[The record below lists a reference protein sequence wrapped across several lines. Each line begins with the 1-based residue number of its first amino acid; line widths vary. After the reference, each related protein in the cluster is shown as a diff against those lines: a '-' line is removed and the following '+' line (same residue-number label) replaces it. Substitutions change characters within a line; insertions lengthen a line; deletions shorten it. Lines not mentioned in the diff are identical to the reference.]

1 MSRSLIN
8 SSTEPLSDLATDLA
22 RQTRA
27 NCHRADAAVAGRFS
41 MCGLLLRLRNLYKWE
56 TGLPPWREEAPE
68 LVLEWV
74 DQREDLWE
82 GLLDELE
89 PLPLRLNGHEI
100 DPLDVDAINQLI
112 ASEGLIYGAGLAGG
126 MLPVF
131 FLGRL
136 QETRQLNGLTVHT
149 LGAEMSPDLY
159 FMPGLRQGDQVYL
172 RPAPLAYVLWD
183 KVADPR
189 ASQARFVKFGLK
201 EYGLER
207 GELLAHPSWEAL
219 ETVLNGELQAVLWHE
234 AGEAASGQEAGRV
247 FKQAVSEHPFSEV
260 EHFAR
265 GVKDLLAD
273 TAPGGRLDA
282 IIRERAAGP
291 LGFYPAWLFGFPRLL
306 FPEIDAAVM
315 EFMDNRDWAGIEEV
329 RQLGQA
335 RAREALTHLAKALE
349 GGPGEDTQ
357 ELVRREVILPMT
369 GRREL
374 PLDQV

>member
-1 MSRSLIN
+1 VPEDSH
-8 SSTEPLSDLATDLA
+8 EPLSEFAQELVP
-22 RQTRA
+22 QIRA

-56 TGLPPWREEAPE
+56 TGVPPWREESSD

-74 DQREDLWE
+74 DQREGLWE
-82 GLLDELE
+82 GLRELS
-89 PLPLRLNGHEI
+89 PRPLRINGSELDPFDI
-100 DPLDVDAINQLI
+100 DAVNQVI
-112 ASEGLIYGAGLAGG
+112 ASEGLVYGAGLAGG

-136 QETRQLNGLTVHT
+136 ENTRRLNGLTVHT
-149 LGAEMSPDLY
+149 LGVEMSPDIY
-159 FMPGLRQGDQVYL
+159 FLPGLRQGDHIYL

-189 ASQARFVKFGLK
+189 ASQARFIEFGLK
-201 EYGLER
+201 QYGLER
-207 GELLAHPSWEAL
+207 GELLKRPSWQAL
-219 ETVLNGELQAVLWHE
+219 EPVLAGELEAVLWHE
-234 AGEAASGQEAGRV
+234 KGEAASGQEAAEA
-247 FKQAVSEHPFSEV
+247 FKQAVCDYPFSEV

-282 IIRERAAGP
+282 IVKEKAAGA
-291 LGFYPAWLFGFPRLL
+291 LGFYPAWLYGFPRLL

-315 EFMDNRDWAGIEEV
+315 EFMNSGDWSVIDEV
-329 RQLGQA
+329 RLLGQE
-335 RAREALTHLAKALE
+335 RAQEALARLTGALE
-349 GGPGEDTQ
+349 GGAGQATED
-357 ELVRREVILPMT
+357 LVRREVILPMT

-374 PLDQV
+374 PMDQL